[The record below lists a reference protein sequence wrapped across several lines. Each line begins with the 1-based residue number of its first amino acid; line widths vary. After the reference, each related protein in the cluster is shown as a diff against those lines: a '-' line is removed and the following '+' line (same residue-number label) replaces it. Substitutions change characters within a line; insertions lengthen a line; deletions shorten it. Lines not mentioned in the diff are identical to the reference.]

1 MDIKES
7 MLDLIGRTPMVKL
20 GRLAA
25 DVEPAIAVKLEYFNP
40 THSQK
45 DRIAR
50 WMVEKAEREGK
61 LKPGDILVETT
72 SGNTGCAVAMVAALK
87 GYRFVAVMPEAMS
100 MERVQM
106 MTALGAEVIRTPCE
120 NGPGGPYTVKDSALA
135 RDTAFELAERDGH
148 YLVGQHIRPENSEA
162 HFRTTGVEIWEQ
174 TDGRLDAY
182 VMMVGTAGT
191 SMGAGKILKKLNP
204 GIRLVLGEPAG
215 STVLSEYNPGAHR
228 IMGTGTGEVPAL
240 LEDLWDD
247 VIAIT
252 DEEAY
257 ETARRAARH
266 EGIFAGISSGANI
279 FAALK
284 YAAAHPEMSL
294 SVTQANDSGLKYLST
309 DLYRME
315 E

>member
-1 MDIKES
+1 

-20 GRLAA
+20 GRLAE

-61 LKPGDILVETT
+61 LKPGDALVETT

-100 MERVQM
+100 MERVQR

-120 NGPGGPYTVKDSALA
+120 NGPEGPYTVKDSALA
-135 RDTAFELAERDGH
+135 RDTAFELAERDGY

-204 GIRLVLGEPAG
+204 DIRLVLGEPAG
-215 STVLSEYNPGAHR
+215 STVLS
-228 IMGTGTGEVPAL
+228 
-240 LEDLWDD
+240 
-247 VIAIT
+247 
-252 DEEAY
+252 
-257 ETARRAARH
+257 
-266 EGIFAGISSGANI
+266 
-279 FAALK
+279 
-284 YAAAHPEMSL
+284 
-294 SVTQANDSGLKYLST
+294 
-309 DLYRME
+309 
-315 E
+315 